1 MVPTLLGENCPAR
14 CVRCKRIV
22 RVSPLIDGVLER
34 HRLCGICGGLLQEIS
49 HQETSQP
56 RSSDAGAMQGGAS
69 DVVSVSPLDKAQ
81 RSQLKIGD
89 VVAIDYQGT
98 LRVKRIAALRGDVIT
113 VPRRRVCV
121 NDMRLE
127 DRIVSSVDAN
137 ELLPARLRV
146 DQDDR
151 QSKTRWVAYNPES
164 AWERSEERQW
174 LFRTGY
180 DGAAESD
187 IADHDVAMGDVAVGD
202 VAIGGDWLVYHH
214 RDVRNNEAVGRVLDD
229 CQFNLSVSRRLVPV
243 DRLAVVVNT
252 DVSVK
257 ATLQAAFWTPSGLVV
272 AQGDLNQAGTTLLGF
287 HDAVPLKRSESE
299 SLVLTAVTPVAIR
312 LQNANG
318 QVRLNN
324 LAVERFVEYRL
335 RPSDDTSVYPLRI
348 NDGDVFV
355 VGDNVPV
362 SDDSRVWGALS
373 LDDVVGRVETVT
385 SARTEPAGK

>member
-1 MVPTLLGENCPAR
+1 
-14 CVRCKRIV
+14 
-22 RVSPLIDGVLER
+22 
-34 HRLCGICGGLLQEIS
+34 
-49 HQETSQP
+49 
-56 RSSDAGAMQGGAS
+56 
-69 DVVSVSPLDKAQ
+69 
-81 RSQLKIGD
+81 
-89 VVAIDYQGT
+89 
-98 LRVKRIAALRGDVIT
+98 
-113 VPRRRVCV
+113 
-121 NDMRLE
+121 
-127 DRIVSSVDAN
+127 
-137 ELLPARLRV
+137 
-146 DQDDR
+146 
-151 QSKTRWVAYNPES
+151 
-164 AWERSEERQW
+164 
-174 LFRTGY
+174 
-180 DGAAESD
+180 
-187 IADHDVAMGDVAVGD
+187 
-202 VAIGGDWLVYHH
+202 
-214 RDVRNNEAVGRVLDD
+214 
-229 CQFNLSVSRRLVPV
+229 
-243 DRLAVVVNT
+243 
-252 DVSVK
+252 VK

-385 SARTEPAGK
+385 SARTESAGK